1 MSGIVE
7 AIGNAVNAGL
17 AHDWA
22 TMGLSIAEV
31 LGKGVDF
38 ILGFFK

>member
-1 MSGIVE
+1 MEGIVE
-7 AIGNAVNAGL
+7 AISNAVNAGL
-17 AHDWA
+17 AHDWD
-22 TMGLSIAEV
+22 TMGVSIAEV

>member
-17 AHDWA
+17 AHDWT

>member
-1 MSGIVE
+1 
-7 AIGNAVNAGL
+7 
-17 AHDWA
+17 
-22 TMGLSIAEV
+22 MGVSIAEV

>member
-1 MSGIVE
+1 MAGIVE

-22 TMGLSIAEV
+22 TMGVRSQ
-31 LGKGVDF
+31 KF
-38 ILGFFK
+38 

>member
-1 MSGIVE
+1 MAGIVE

-22 TMGLSIAEV
+22 KMGVSIAEV

>member
-1 MSGIVE
+1 MAGIVE
-7 AIGNAVNAGL
+7 AISNAVNAGI

-22 TMGLSIAEV
+22 TMGVSIADV
-31 LGKGVDF
+31 LAKGVDF